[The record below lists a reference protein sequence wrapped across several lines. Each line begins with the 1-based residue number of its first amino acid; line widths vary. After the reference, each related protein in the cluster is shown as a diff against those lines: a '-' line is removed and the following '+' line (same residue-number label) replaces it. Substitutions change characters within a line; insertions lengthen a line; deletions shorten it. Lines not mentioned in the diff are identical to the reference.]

1 MSTPEAAADEPADR
15 PRRAGPAS
23 PSGDGQAKQ
32 AKPSKEDQ
40 RTAAETE
47 EADDGADEEQ
57 ERPQDAWSA
66 RRDLLQ
72 HGPPAIGHSARF
84 GGSFVAGDQIG
95 MSGGRARDIYMGGKT
110 EVYHVGVPT
119 AAHASGKVSAP
130 VLERMAERFVADE
143 DHFALLEKQLRGE
156 RVLVLSGPPFTGRR
170 TAAQMLLQRL
180 GLTSVR
186 LLDKD
191 TAPARLAAQLKG
203 PDGDGAD
210 EPCGYVWCDAVTS
223 RDQPLR
229 ESHLLAALERLGDGY
244 LVATVGPTAV
254 LEDVPAVPWQAP
266 AGADVLARHLGLRV
280 GDEEAQRMMSL
291 PTVVDFLGR
300 DHQLREVAA
309 FAVALHRHARGRA
322 DEADV
327 TGFSL
332 SAIESQ
338 VREWFD
344 AADVSLHDKAFLV
357 ALAAF
362 DAGPY
367 ALTAELADALYQQL
381 QAVDDPHRPPRIPVF
396 SPPAAERLGVLR
408 AESYEAEDDTE
419 WGPVTL
425 TKGRYRDDRT
435 APVVLRQ
442 VWTGHPS
449 ARPALVDWLS
459 RLARDGRPFVR
470 SRAAAVAAVFA
481 ARDFPSAM
489 ALIVEP
495 WTLADDFR
503 RKPAAAGALL
513 YAYGIGVPNVVRV
526 LDSWCEDDSE
536 DKRWVAIRAHAL
548 IGPAR
553 PRETLRALRQ
563 SARRLHRELAELSEL
578 HEPSTPED
586 FAEEPPFA
594 LLRDELRDAVE
605 LLLTSDARSVVLA
618 ELRQLKEG
626 ERAVRD
632 MGVGGFVGA
641 CRRVGDESEGAAP
654 DAQPQVL
661 RWYAEARA
669 AGGEDAAGIAAL
681 WRSALD
687 SRPYGREALD
697 VLRDW
702 VLAADRATQTEWALA
717 ALLPA
722 LVTSER
728 EHDRLSHLL
737 RTMPGDDGALPPP
750 VAARLLSVLS
760 RPW

>member
-1 MSTPEAAADEPADR
+1 MSAAEAGGGEPA
-15 PRRAGPAS
+15 
-23 PSGDGQAKQ
+23 GDGPPKPGKG
-32 AKPSKEDQ
+32 AKPAKDEQ
-40 RTAAETE
+40 RAAAETE
-47 EADDGADEEQ
+47 EADDRPEEEQ

-84 GGSFVAGDQIG
+84 GGSFVVGDQIG

-110 EVYHVGVPT
+110 EIYHVGVST
-119 AAHASGKVSAP
+119 AGHASGKVSAP
-130 VLERMAERFVADE
+130 VLERMAERFVTDE

-156 RVLVLSGPPFTGRR
+156 RVLILSGPPFTGRR
-170 TAAQMLLQRL
+170 TAAVMLLQRL

-191 TAPARLAAQLKG
+191 TAPARLAEQLKR
-203 PDGDGAD
+203 PDGHAAD

-229 ESHLLAALERLGDGY
+229 ESHLLAAQERLGDGY
-244 LVATVGPTAV
+244 LVATVAPSAV
-254 LEDVPAVPWQAP
+254 LEDVPAVPWQPP
-266 AGADVLARHLGLRV
+266 AGAEVLAKHLCLRV
-280 GDEEAQRMMSL
+280 GEDEAHRMMSL
-291 PTVVDFLGR
+291 PHVVDFLGR

-309 FAVALHRHARGRA
+309 FAVALDRHSRGRA
-322 DEADV
+322 GEADV

-338 VREWFD
+338 VREWFE
-344 AADVSLHDKAFLV
+344 APSISLHDKAFLV

-367 ALTAELADALYQQL
+367 ALTAELADVLYQQL
-381 QAVDDPHRPPRIPVF
+381 QAVEDSHRPVRIPVF

-408 AESYEAEDDTE
+408 AEPYEAEDETE
-419 WGPVTL
+419 WGPVVL

-442 VWTGHPS
+442 VWTAHPS
-449 ARPALVDWLS
+449 ARPALVGWLS

-470 SRAAAVAAVFA
+470 SRAAAVTAVFA

-503 RKPAAAGALL
+503 RKLAAAGALL

-526 LDSWCEDDSE
+526 LDAWCEDDSE
-536 DKRWVAIRAHAL
+536 DKRWVAIRTHAL

-553 PRETLRALRQ
+553 PRETLRSLRKA
-563 SARRLHRELAELSEL
+563 ARRLHRELVELGERQDPADPEVFD
-578 HEPSTPED
+578 EP
-586 FAEEPPFA
+586 PPFA
-594 LLRDELRDAVE
+594 LLRDELADAVE
-605 LLLTSDARSVVLA
+605 LLLTSDARGVVLA
-618 ELRQLKEG
+618 ELRQTPES

-641 CRRVGDESEGAAP
+641 CRRVGDESDGAAS

-661 RWYAEARA
+661 AWYADAMA
-669 AGGEDAAGIAAL
+669 TGSEDAAGIADL
-681 WRSALD
+681 WRCALN
-687 SRPYGREALD
+687 SRSYGREALD
-697 VLRDW
+697 VFRDW
-702 VLAADRATQTEWALA
+702 VLAADRAEPTEWALA

-722 LVTSER
+722 LVTTGR

-737 RTMPGDDGALPPP
+737 RTMPGDDGTLPPP

-760 RPW
+760 RHW